1 MTHEESTLQ
10 TKKALAVSLKKH
22 MEKKPLKKITVND
35 IITDCNVNRKTFYY
49 HFCDIYDLLKW
60 ILEQEAVEVVKQF
73 DLLTDC
79 REVLVFVV
87 DYVEA
92 NAHILNCAYDSIGRD
107 EMKRFLCSDFYEVIH
122 NYIDDVEKE
131 KHLNSPEEY
140 KSFLCELTTEALAG
154 MLINLFKNKQGYDK
168 ERMIHYLSLT
178 LQSSLPII
186 LANASQNGVGD
197 RQLARLVDADE
208 R

>member
-10 TKKALAVSLKKH
+10 TKKALAASLKKH

-107 EMKRFLCSDFYEVIH
+107 EMKRFLCSDFHEVTRS
-122 NYIDDVEKE
+122 YIDGVEKE
-131 KHLNSPEEY
+131 NHLQVPEDY
-140 KSFLCELTTEALAG
+140 KRFLCELTTEALAG
-154 MLINLFKNKQGYDK
+154 MLVNLFKNRQGYDR
-168 ERMIHYLSLT
+168 EEMIHYLSLT
-178 LQSSLPII
+178 LQYSLPAI
-186 LANASQNGVGD
+186 LVNASQNGVGGE
-197 RQLARLVDADE
+197 RQLRAE
-208 R
+208 M